1 MSESAGLT
9 LISTQVKAVSSFS
22 ASNVSIGDWKVLN
35 RGASSVY
42 AIIRPGV
49 AARPP
54 LSYNVRDNN
63 YRTVVEVWQRYKD
76 DGTTMT
82 DLLGHVD
89 DITTRLDKY
98 RKLADTTATI
108 RDANVTG
115 YGEVLQMW
123 TNDGGASWLRRD
135 VYVDWTEE
143 ESITYAE

>member
-63 YRTVVEVWQRYKD
+63 YRTVVEVWQRYND

>member
-1 MSESAGLT
+1 
-9 LISTQVKAVSSFS
+9 
-22 ASNVSIGDWKVLN
+22 
-35 RGASSVY
+35 
-42 AIIRPGV
+42 
-49 AARPP
+49 
-54 LSYNVRDNN
+54 
-63 YRTVVEVWQRYKD
+63 
-76 DGTTMT
+76 MT

-115 YGEVLQMW
+115 YGEVMQMW